1 MTHFKKILAATLVV
15 IVLAIFVECALAT
28 VLQFTL
34 PAGEATTKTLNLVV
48 EDHVMIKFSVL
59 GETEDTIDFHITA
72 PNGTIVATFN
82 KQGHV
87 RHSFICEE
95 AGEYILTFS
104 NTYSSED
111 KFVTLDFEIQHYIF
125 GIPQML
131 FMTMIIVM
139 ICVAAVAV
147 FIMMGKPR

>member
-1 MTHFKKILAATLVV
+1 MIQFKKILATILVA
-15 IVLAIFVECALAT
+15 IVLVILVECASAT

-34 PAGEATTKTLNLVV
+34 PAGEATTRSLKLAV
-48 EDHVMIKFSVL
+48 EDRVMIKFSVL
-59 GETEDTIDFHITA
+59 GQAEDTIDFHITA
-72 PNGTIVATFN
+72 PNRTVVATYS
-82 KQGHV
+82 KQGNV

-95 AGEYILTFS
+95 AGEYVLTFS

-111 KFVTLDFEIQHYIF
+111 KFITLDYEIQHYIF

-147 FIMMGKPR
+147 FIMMGKAR